1 MKCIKMVN
9 WGTERWRLVDS
20 YHAENQMLCAGIRE
34 FKGSRLFLYIFRN
47 CQKKHQNDTGHDKR
61 RICSSQGTSL
71 GFLDRHHDAL
81 PFQVFFTSELYG
93 MSLEV
98 ASQVGGTP
106 D

>member
-1 MKCIKMVN
+1 MQKIRCYVLEYVN
-9 WGTERWRLVDS
+9 LKG
-20 YHAENQMLCAGIRE
+20 AGCFYTYLEIV
-34 FKGSRLFLYIFRN
+34 K
-47 CQKKHQNDTGHDKR
+47 KKHQNDTGHDKR